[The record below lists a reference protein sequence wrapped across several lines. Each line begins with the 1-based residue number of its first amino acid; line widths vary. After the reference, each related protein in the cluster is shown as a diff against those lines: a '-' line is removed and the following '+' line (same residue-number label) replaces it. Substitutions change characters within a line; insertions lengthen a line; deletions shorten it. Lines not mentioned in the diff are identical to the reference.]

1 MTPAPLHGIWK
12 MIRAELSGEPAHPLV
27 VDNTTL
33 EISATHYSV
42 RFGAEI
48 ADRGHVT
55 AADFAANA
63 TAAAAHPILTLRGLE
78 GPNTGRVISAIY
90 QAKGDLLRICYGLDG
105 TTPDAF
111 LTRADTPRYLVVYR
125 RKSVSA

>member
-1 MTPAPLHGIWK
+1 MMPAALHGTWK
-12 MIRAELSGEPAHPLV
+12 MVRAELSGEPAHPLV

-42 RFGAEI
+42 HFGAEI
-48 ADRGHVT
+48 ADRGHVAAADAT
-55 AADFAANA
+55 AAD
-63 TAAAAHPILTLRGLE
+63 AHPILTLRGLE

-105 TTPDAF
+105 TTPEAF
-111 LTRADTPRYLVVYR
+111 ATRADTLRYLVVYR
-125 RKSVSA
+125 RKSASV

>member
-12 MIRAELSGEPAHPLV
+12 MVRAELSGEPAHPLV

-33 EISATHYSV
+33 EITATHYSV
-42 RFGAEI
+42 RFGEEI
-48 ADRGHVT
+48 ADRGHVV
-55 AADFAANA
+55 AADA
-63 TAAAAHPILTLRGLE
+63 TAAEAHPILTLRGLE

-90 QAKGDLLRICYGLDG
+90 QSKGDLLRICYGLDG
-105 TTPDAF
+105 TTPNAF
-111 LTRADTPRYLVVYR
+111 VTRADTPRYLVVYR

>member
-1 MTPAPLHGIWK
+1 MTPVSLHGTWK
-12 MIRAELSGEPAHPLV
+12 MVRAELSGEPAHPLV

-33 EISATHYSV
+33 EITATHYSV
-42 RFGAEI
+42 RFGPEI
-48 ADRGHVT
+48 ADRGHLVASDP
-55 AADFAANA
+55 AASDAP
-63 TAAAAHPILTLRGLE
+63 PILTLRGLE

-111 LTRADTPRYLVVYR
+111 VTRADTPRYLVVYR
-125 RKSVSA
+125 RKSASG

>member
-1 MTPAPLHGIWK
+1 MTPVSLHGTWK
-12 MIRAELSGEPAHPLV
+12 MVRAELSGEPAHPLI

-42 RFGAEI
+42 RFGEEI
-48 ADRGHVT
+48 ADRGHVV
-55 AADFAANA
+55 AADA
-63 TAAAAHPILTLRGLE
+63 TAAEAHPILTLRGLE

-111 LTRADTPRYLVVYR
+111 VTRADTPRYLVVYR

>member
-12 MIRAELSGEPAHPLV
+12 MIRAELSGEPAHPLI

-42 RFGAEI
+42 RFGEEI
-48 ADRGHVT
+48 ADRGHVA
-55 AADFAANA
+55 AADA
-63 TAAAAHPILTLRGLE
+63 TAAEAHPILTLRGLE

-111 LTRADTPRYLVVYR
+111 VTRADTARYLVVYR

>member
-12 MIRAELSGEPAHPLV
+12 MIRAELSGEPAHPLI

-42 RFGAEI
+42 RFGEEI
-48 ADRGHVT
+48 ADRGHVV
-55 AADFAANA
+55 AADA
-63 TAAAAHPILTLRGLE
+63 TAAEAHPILTLRGLE

-105 TTPDAF
+105 EPPSAF
-111 LTRADTPRYLVVYR
+111 TSPPGSPRYLATSR
-125 RKSVSA
+125 RKK

>member
-12 MIRAELSGEPAHPLV
+12 MIRAELSGEPAHPLI

-42 RFGAEI
+42 WFGEEI
-48 ADRGHVT
+48 ADRGHVV
-55 AADFAANA
+55 AADA
-63 TAAAAHPILTLRGLE
+63 TAAEAHPILTLRGLE

-90 QAKGDLLRICYGLDG
+90 PAKGDLLRICYGLDG

-111 LTRADTPRYLVVYR
+111 VTRADTPRYLVVYR

>member
-12 MIRAELSGEPAHPLV
+12 MIRAELSGEPAHPLI

-42 RFGAEI
+42 RFGEEI
-48 ADRGHVT
+48 ADRGHVV
-55 AADFAANA
+55 AADA
-63 TAAAAHPILTLRGLE
+63 TAAEAHPILTLRGLE

-111 LTRADTPRYLVVYR
+111 VTRAEIPRYLVVYR
-125 RKSVSA
+125 RKSMSA

>member
-1 MTPAPLHGIWK
+1 MTPTPLHGIWK

-42 RFGAEI
+42 RFGEEI
-48 ADRGHVT
+48 ADRGHVV
-55 AADFAANA
+55 AAAA
-63 TAAAAHPILTLRGLE
+63 TAAEAHPILTLRGLE

-111 LTRADTPRYLVVYR
+111 VTRADTPRYLVVYR

>member
-1 MTPAPLHGIWK
+1 MTPVSLHGTWK
-12 MIRAELSGEPAHPLV
+12 MVRAELSGEPAHPLV

-33 EISATHYSV
+33 EITATHYSV
-42 RFGAEI
+42 RFGPEI
-48 ADRGHVT
+48 SDRGHLT
-55 AADFAANA
+55 ATDPAAG
-63 TAAAAHPILTLRGLE
+63 AAPPILTLRGLE

-111 LTRADTPRYLVVYR
+111 VTRADTLRYLVVYR
-125 RKSVSA
+125 RKSACG

>member
-12 MIRAELSGEPAHPLV
+12 MVRAELSGEPAHPLV

-33 EISATHYSV
+33 EITSTHYSV
-42 RFGAEI
+42 RFGEEI
-48 ADRGHVT
+48 ADRGHVV
-55 AADFAANA
+55 AADA
-63 TAAAAHPILTLRGLE
+63 TAAEAHPILTLRGLE

-105 TTPDAF
+105 TTPDA
-111 LTRADTPRYLVVYR
+111 LVTRADTPRYLVVYR